1 MARPKKGQPP
11 VAPFDSIEV
20 SYVTVRD
27 EEFEQLL
34 DEWAEIVYSYLCQ
47 LSEKKTLVTEPF
59 TPLAAER
66 TGTNGSKK

>member
-1 MARPKKGQPP
+1 LALPALISRHHQDLTT
-11 VAPFDSIEV
+11 FCELL
-20 SYVTVRD
+20 VRD

-34 DEWAEIVYSYLCQ
+34 DEWAEIVYCYLCQ
-47 LSEKKTLVTEPF
+47 LSEKKTLVTEAF